1 MLDPLYLLDA
11 NVLSEGVRKQ
21 PNTRVTA
28 RIEQQRPVIATASI
42 VLHEL
47 LYGAGRLPES
57 LRRRNLESYI
67 AASTRD
73 LYILPYD
80 EDAAQWH
87 ARERVRLVALGR
99 TPPFEDGQI
108 AAIAATNGMILVTF
122 NTRDFSNFEGLQIE
136 DWRT

>member
-1 MLDPLYLLDA
+1 VLDPLYLLDA